1 MGRLAAS
8 KEKGF
13 KHSKSGKLKNN
24 TLSIS
29 KFVNSLRHSQQFLW
43 FVKMYYFLIFE
54 AKMAHVCEGVAK
66 NKGPEWFIAEVE
78 SLMPE
83 QLAPADV
90 PGPQLAELSLST
102 IHRV

>member
-1 MGRLAAS
+1 MNKIFQS
-8 KEKGF
+8 T
-13 KHSKSGKLKNN
+13 HN

-29 KFVNSLRHSQQFLW
+29 KFVNSLRHSQQFLR

-66 NKGPEWFIAEVE
+66 NEGPKWFVAEVE
-78 SLMPE
+78 SLVPE

>member
-1 MGRLAAS
+1 
-8 KEKGF
+8 
-13 KHSKSGKLKNN
+13 
-24 TLSIS
+24 
-29 KFVNSLRHSQQFLW
+29 
-43 FVKMYYFLIFE
+43 MYYFLIFE

-66 NKGPEWFIAEVE
+66 NEGPEWFIAEVE